1 MASPAQTIEGI
12 VLGRVETGEN
22 HLRFSV
28 FCGSEGL
35 QVALLRKRRGK
46 SPSPPDLFDQVEL
59 VLEKAQTTGLPF
71 VRESRVLAKRR
82 ELALRHDRFQAASD
96 LALLYLNNGR
106 LLLEPQ
112 PLFNLLEIAL
122 LRLCEGGTLVRFF
135 SKLFFF
141 CSKRGS
147 PGQASLAPRLGEK
160 RSIDCPFRIGSS
172 GGNQKQGIRRNRSS
186 CRITSTLAQF

>member
-1 MASPAQTIEGI
+1 MKIICDSVSFVGRKACKWLSCAKEEGNR
-12 VLGRVETGEN
+12 LP
-22 HLRFSV
+22 S
-28 FCGSEGL
+28 GSFRSGG
-35 QVALLRKRRGK
+35 AC
-46 SPSPPDLFDQVEL
+46 P
-59 VLEKAQTTGLPF
+59 
-71 VRESRVLAKRR
+71 RESSDHRASFCSRIPRSCQKARVG
-82 ELALRHDRFQAASD
+82 LRHDRFQAASD

-122 LRLCEGGTLVRFF
+122 LRLCEGGTLVLFF

-147 PGQASLAPRLGEK
+147 PGQASLAPRFGEK

-172 GGNQKQGIRRNRSS
+172 GGNQKQGIRRARSS